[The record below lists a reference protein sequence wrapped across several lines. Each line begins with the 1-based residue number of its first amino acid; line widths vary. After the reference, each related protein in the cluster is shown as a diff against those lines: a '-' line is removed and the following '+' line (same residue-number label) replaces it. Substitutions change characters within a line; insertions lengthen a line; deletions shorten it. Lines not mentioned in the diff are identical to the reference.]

1 MPRREPRSALAT
13 APIACQWSSTN
24 RADRSRLLRHGRQSR
39 SGKRVVIDPETN
51 AGPEIDPVD
60 SLKSRQEH
68 GHAVTETRRRPGH
81 APAAPRTVGV
91 TDTGDVPDRQLRER

>member
-13 APIACQWSSTN
+13 APIACQSSSTN

-68 GHAVTETRRRPGH
+68 GHAVTETRHDRATLPPRPGQW
-81 APAAPRTVGV
+81 A
-91 TDTGDVPDRQLRER
+91 

>member
-1 MPRREPRSALAT
+1 MMPRREPRSALAT

-51 AGPEIDPVD
+51 AGPEIGPVD

-68 GHAVTETRRRPGH
+68 GHAVTETRHGRATLPPRPGQW
-81 APAAPRTVGV
+81 A
-91 TDTGDVPDRQLRER
+91 